1 MNGPNSGIPLPTR
14 LRSIFGISEFRRVRA
29 KNRNLVIYH
38 NCLQLPPTGKTRNV
52 VAGAV
57 REYGN
62 GTRERARLDS
72 ALCSWAGVKSAPLQ
86 RRPRAWRARWSVVE
100 TVLLWGFRKG
110 ISRNFRNA
118 EIACKLKGNCATLR
132 FCDTTLS
139 ERIKIWRAV
148 RATNAAVYGGSRFE
162 ARFRSAVISL
172 RGEIGIPTVAP
183 PSLLLFVLI

>member
-1 MNGPNSGIPLPTR
+1 MQRRPPLCR
-14 LRSIFGISEFRRVRA
+14 GD
-29 KNRNLVIYH
+29 
-38 NCLQLPPTGKTRNV
+38 PP
-52 VAGAV
+52 
-57 REYGN
+57 
-62 GTRERARLDS
+62 
-72 ALCSWAGVKSAPLQ
+72 PLQ

-183 PSLLLFVLI
+183 PSLLLFVLIWATPGIFALGVFAARARRGVQVVVQFVNQDKNPAPGAK